1 VSAGDNISASLFAS
15 AVQQDQPTID
25 VLNALQL
32 GASAVGNH
40 EFDKGYQDLT
50 DRVIADGTNAQWDY
64 LGANVYLKGT
74 TTPALDEYSII
85 DMDGVAVGVIGAV
98 TGETPSLVSPGGIT
112 QIDIGDPVDAVNR
125 MATQLSDGDESNG
138 EADVLVASYHEGA
151 SEGLPNGTLE
161 EELTEGG
168 AFQKIV
174 EETSGAVDAIFT
186 GHTHQRYAW
195 EAPVPGAPGTTR
207 PILQTG
213 SYGEFVGKVVLTV
226 DPSTGEVLAH
236 TQENV
241 PRLVAPT
248 GTSEAAFAAQL
259 VATYPRV
266 AQVNTI
272 VTAALAY
279 ANEVGSVPVGS
290 VTADITTAFTGG
302 TYGPTGYT
310 AASTARD
317 DRASES
323 TLGDLVANAL
333 RDTLAPQN
341 LGGAEIGVVN
351 PGGLRAELLYAPD
364 GVVTTAEANG
374 VLPFVN
380 NLWTTSLTGAQFTTM
395 LEQQWQTNAD
405 GSIPSRPYL
414 QLGLS
419 DNVTYTYDATAP
431 AGSRI
436 TSVTV
441 DGQPIDPAASYRIGT
456 FSFLVTGG
464 DNFRVFTQGTDARD
478 SGLIDRDG
486 WIAYLQ
492 AHPGLTPD
500 FARQAVGVPEV
511 PSTVTAGDVLAF
523 PVTRLDLTSLGSP
536 LNTSLD
542 VRLDDASIGTATVS
556 GGNADVSV
564 TIPAGTSA
572 GAHTLTL
579 VATPSGTTVTLS
591 LTVEAGTPS
600 STTTLAASPSSQVFG
615 SSSRVTL
622 TATVT
627 ADVPVS
633 GPVEFVAGQTVLGTA
648 TLRGGTATL
657 RLPSSTPAGNY
668 QVVARFA
675 GSAAVSGSESA
686 PVTVTVAKVTT
697 TTGLNVTRGFL
708 FIPSIAIAT
717 VSTDTGRLPSGTV
730 EIREGGTVVKR
741 LSVVLGV
748 AVGTVPSGRHTYTAT
763 FVPSDTENVSPST
776 SAPVSTR

>member
-1 VSAGDNISASLFAS
+1 M
-15 AVQQDQPTID
+15 
-25 VLNALQL
+25 LNALQL